1 MTNCP
6 NGHGPMNIEKL
17 DKSIR
22 FRGIDLDIQVE
33 CHVCPVCGLESG
45 SVEQAAATQRAIS
58 GAYRKVVGLLTGEEM
73 REGRKLLSL
82 TQNELAERMGVGIAS
97 IKRWEGGLI
106 QSKSMDHALRMALQG
121 KHIGDNYTGN
131 RTFSIPR
138 VKLVL
143 REFEFILHKKL
154 LVKNDRMLYAAKYLW
169 YADMLAFREL
179 GRSITGAT
187 YALLPMGPQLNN
199 YRDLVDSIQK
209 ADETEAESLTVEETR
224 VVTRIA
230 KTFPKKSMI
239 YKAVHKET
247 FVVNKVIGLIIPYTD
262 SIELTH
268 LR

>member
-22 FRGIDLDIQVE
+22 FRGVDLDIQTE
-33 CHVCPVCGLESG
+33 CHVCPICGLESG
-45 SVEQAAATQRAIS
+45 SIEQTAITQREIS
-58 GAYRKVVGLLTGEEM
+58 NAYRKALGLLTGEEI
-73 REGRKLLSL
+73 REGRKRLNL
-82 TQNELAERMGVGIAS
+82 TQAELAKTMNVGIAS

-121 KHIGDNYTGN
+121 QNIGDNYTGN

-138 VKLVL
+138 IKLVL
-143 REFEFILHKKL
+143 RKFESILHRKL

-187 YALLPMGPQLNN
+187 YARLPMGPQLNN

-209 ADETEAESLTVEETR
+209 ADETQAEQLTTEEKR
-224 VVTRIA
+224 IITRIA
-230 KTFPKKSMI
+230 KTFPNKNMI
-239 YKAVHKET
+239 YKTAHKEPI
-247 FVVNKVIGLIIPYTD
+247 VGNKVIGHIIPYTD
-262 SIELTH
+262 STGLTQM
-268 LR
+268 